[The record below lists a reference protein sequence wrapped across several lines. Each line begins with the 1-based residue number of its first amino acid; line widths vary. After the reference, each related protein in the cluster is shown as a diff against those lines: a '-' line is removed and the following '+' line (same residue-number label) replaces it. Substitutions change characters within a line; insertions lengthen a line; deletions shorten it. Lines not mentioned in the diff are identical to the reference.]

1 MKAGQLLFEFVV
13 RRSWVNLGA
22 VSVEEKGRRP
32 IFMLPA
38 EY

>member
-13 RRSWVNLGA
+13 RRSWVTLGA
-22 VSVEEKGRRP
+22 VSVQVKGRPILRP
-32 IFMLPA
+32 PG